1 MARHIGTASFGGA
14 PCAVCLELSTVQIS
28 DAMSAPPAPPSTLL
42 VEEDLKQQFLAW
54 CTNSVHIQIH
64 ESIDLFHSFSD
75 DYRGVLAK
83 ADIAEGT
90 ELLRIARDS
99 CLGPATLDATKE
111 EWSKVMLRHNRY
123 QPQAADESE
132 LAGSGDAEA
141 AAAAAVPPV
150 TTACFT
156 VLRVLHEQGLGD
168 KSPFS
173 SYLSILP
180 RDHRIPLEWTDAEL
194 ALLQGTAAEPLI
206 SGDVLKGMYPVYV
219 KLAAEHPE
227 LWDTSVRNP
236 AAFAKALNWVRTRG
250 FNLEGGQPYMVSKHV
265 ALQTYN
271 YGISLFAQLLVDV

>member
-1 MARHIGTASFGGA
+1 
-14 PCAVCLELSTVQIS
+14 
-28 DAMSAPPAPPSTLL
+28 MSAPPAPPSTLL
-42 VEEDLKQQFLAW
+42 VEEDLKQKFLAW

-123 QPQAADESE
+123 QPQVAAHESE
-132 LAGSGDAEA
+132 LAGSGSAEA
-141 AAAAAVPPV
+141 EAAAAVPPV

-156 VLRVLHEQGLGD
+156 VLRVLHEQGLGH

-194 ALLQGTAAEPLI
+194 ALLRSTAAEPLI
-206 SGDVLKGMYPVYV
+206 SGDVLKGMYPVYE

-250 FNLEGGQPYMVSKHV
+250 FNLEGGQPYMVRKHV
-265 ALQTYN
+265 AHHTYN
-271 YGISLFAQLLVDV
+271 YSISLFAQLLVDV

>member
-1 MARHIGTASFGGA
+1 
-14 PCAVCLELSTVQIS
+14 
-28 DAMSAPPAPPSTLL
+28 MSSSAQPPAPPSTLL

-54 CTNSVHIQIH
+54 CTNSVQIQIH
-64 ESIDLFHSFSD
+64 DSIDLFHSFSD

-90 ELLRIARDS
+90 ELLKIARDS

-123 QPQAADESE
+123 QPQARDQSE
-132 LAGSGDAEA
+132 LAGNDDAKA
-141 AAAAAVPPV
+141 AAAAESAVPPV

-156 VLRVLHEQGLGD
+156 VLRVLHELGLGD

-180 RDHRIPLEWTDAEL
+180 GDHRIPLEWTNAEL

-206 SGDVLKGMYPVYV
+206 SGDVLKGMYPVYE
-219 KLAAEHPE
+219 KLTAEHPG
-227 LWDTSVRNP
+227 LWDPSVRNP

-250 FNLEGGQPYMVSKHV
+250 FNLEGGQPYMVSMRCIHITVSFVLMTKC
-265 ALQTYN
+265 L
-271 YGISLFAQLLVDV
+271 